1 MARPPEHPNEL
12 PGPPLLDVCVHGQP
26 VSWRSKRTSV
36 RDAWKEQVRRECTAA
51 WPAGLPPIDGRVRI
65 RVTHYYE
72 VRIGDMDNIGKLIQ
86 DVLQGI
92 AYRNDNQVDDGT
104 YRRLEVK
111 SVDLEGPY
119 VADYKPPLSE
129 ALKAGR
135 SFIHIEV
142 WADPIQ
148 EAAG

>member
-1 MARPPEHPNEL
+1 
-12 PGPPLLDVCVHGQP
+12 
-26 VSWRSKRTSV
+26 
-36 RDAWKEQVRRECTAA
+36 
-51 WPAGLPPIDGRVRI
+51 
-65 RVTHYYE
+65 
-72 VRIGDMDNIGKLIQ
+72 MDNIGKLIQ